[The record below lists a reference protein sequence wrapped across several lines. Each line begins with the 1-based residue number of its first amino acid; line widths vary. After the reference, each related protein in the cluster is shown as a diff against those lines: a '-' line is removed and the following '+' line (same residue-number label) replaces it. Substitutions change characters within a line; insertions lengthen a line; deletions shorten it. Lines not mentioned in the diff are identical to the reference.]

1 MNREQGAK
9 ITKDKLL
16 LLVFLKFKLVV
27 DSIPKLMAYV
37 AAFKLRVEA
46 ADSFKDDQLINIK
59 GYAEKKQNAKE
70 ESVKGAM
77 VMSGFLYA
85 FAYETKD
92 TVLQKEMDL
101 VKTSFE
107 QKGEISLTLLK
118 RIRTLATTNKLDLAD
133 YGMTAPMLSDYS
145 DNVDAFELE
154 MNTSKSAIGHRK
166 FDTEGLDTEL
176 TAADAIIENS
186 IERIMRPFETI
197 NREFFSEFTSANVD
211 VVLGSH
217 QTRNPAIPMGN
228 FKLVVRDKNTLDLLA
243 EALVKIDLD
252 EEVYIYKSNKLNI
265 IEEPQGEIKGNVMSP
280 NHKPTDFTGTIT
292 GDAQTIEV
300 LMEPLD

>member
-70 ESVKGAM
+70 DSVKGAM
-77 VMSGFLYA
+77 VMSGFVYA

-101 VKTSFE
+101 VKTNFE
-107 QKGEISLTLLK
+107 QKGETSLTLLK

-133 YGMTAPMLSDYS
+133 YGMTAQMLSDYS

-186 IERIMRPFETI
+186 IE
-197 NREFFSEFTSANVD
+197 
-211 VVLGSH
+211 
-217 QTRNPAIPMGN
+217 
-228 FKLVVRDKNTLDLLA
+228 
-243 EALVKIDLD
+243 
-252 EEVYIYKSNKLNI
+252 
-265 IEEPQGEIKGNVMSP
+265 
-280 NHKPTDFTGTIT
+280 
-292 GDAQTIEV
+292 
-300 LMEPLD
+300 